1 MMIDFHLQKKES
13 DEVYLSK
20 QTPLALDKTDIERLV
35 DLGTR
40 NIRQRVRFC
49 SHSVPQ
55 EPVHEMF
62 IVHPKGAYVRPHK
75 HLNKAESMLVLEGEV
90 DYVIFEEYGTVEN
103 VISMGDYPSG
113 KPFYRSIRPE
123 LFHML
128 LIRSEWLVFL
138 EITKGPFIKEDTIMA
153 HWSPEETD
161 KLSIEEYFDKLHVH
175 ELFR

>member
-13 DEVYLSK
+13 DEVYLSR
-20 QTPLALDKTDIERLV
+20 QTPVALDKTGIERLI
-35 DLGTR
+35 DLATR

-49 SHSVPQ
+49 SHSGPQ

-90 DYVIFEEYGTVEN
+90 EYVTFEKDGTVEDA
-103 VISMGDYPSG
+103 ISMGDYISG
-113 KPFYRSIRPE
+113 QPFYHSIRPD

-128 LIRSEWLVFL
+128 LIRSEWLVFF

-153 HWSPEETD
+153 DWSPEESNE
-161 KLSIEEYFDKLHVH
+161 LSVQKYLKNLLVS
-175 ELFR
+175 

>member
-13 DEVYLSK
+13 DEVYLSRQK
-20 QTPLALDKTDIERLV
+20 ALALGKTDIERLV
-35 DLGTR
+35 DLATR
-40 NIRQRVRFC
+40 NIRQRIRFC

-75 HLNKAESMLVLEGEV
+75 HLNKSESMIVLEGEV
-90 DYVIFEEYGTVEN
+90 DYVILEEYGTVEN
-103 VISMGDYPSG
+103 VISMGDYLSG

-153 HWSPEETD
+153 DWSPEESD
-161 KLSIEEYFDKLHVH
+161 KLSVKKYLENLLIS
-175 ELFR
+175 

>member
-1 MMIDFHLQKKES
+1 MIDFHLQKKES

-20 QTPLALDKTDIERLV
+20 QTPVALDKTDIERLV
-35 DLGTR
+35 NLAAK

-49 SHSVPQ
+49 SHSIPL

-75 HLNKAESMLVLEGEV
+75 HLNKSESMLVLEGEV

-103 VISMGDYPSG
+103 VISMGDYLSG
-113 KPFYRSIRPE
+113 NPFYHSICPE

-153 HWSPEETD
+153 DWSPEEAD
-161 KLSIEEYFDKLHVH
+161 ELSVKKYLENLPVS
-175 ELFR
+175 